1 MLKNF
6 LGDNA
11 NLYQER
17 FDAVDQTLVPL
28 EKHWGE
34 AVEAAIEHAQYGKF
48 KQAGEALVEHL
59 LAWGEGIKQE
69 GEEKA
74 HRNWQDYHQ
83 ADKENRRLEKELV
96 EIKKTCEQLQKDKEH
111 LEWKVEALY
120 DKLRSQGTIMAEQ
133 HYKLKSIFGDGENS
147 AQT

>member
-6 LGDNA
+6 LGDNN

-28 EKHWGE
+28 EKHWEE
-34 AVEAAIEHAQYGKF
+34 AVEAAIEHAQYGRF

-69 GEEKA
+69 GKEKA
-74 HRNWQDYHQ
+74 DKYWDQYHQ
-83 ADKENRRLEKELV
+83 ADEEKRRREKELV
-96 EIKKTCEQLQKDKEH
+96 EVKKTCEQLQKDKRE
-111 LEWKVEALY
+111 LEWEVQTLH
-120 DKLRSQGTIMAEQ
+120 DKLKSQGKIMAEL
-133 HYKLKSIFGDGENS
+133 HYKLKSIFGEGETS

>member
-1 MLKNF
+1 MLIVFHQHRAHLFGQASAIAKDF
-6 LGDNA
+6 EIL
-11 NLYQER
+11 EH
-17 FDAVDQTLVPL
+17 DAG
-28 EKHWGE
+28 GE
-34 AVEAAIEHAQYGKF
+34 
-48 KQAGEALVEHL
+48 
-59 LAWGEGIKQE
+59 
-69 GEEKA
+69 
-74 HRNWQDYHQ
+74 
-83 ADKENRRLEKELV
+83 ADKENRRLEKELA

>member
-17 FDAVDQTLVPL
+17 FDAVYQALHPL
-28 EKHWGE
+28 EEHWEE
-34 AVEAAIEHAQYGKF
+34 ALNAAIEHAQYGRF

-69 GEEKA
+69 GKEKA
-74 HRNWQDYHQ
+74 DKYWDQYHQ
-83 ADKENRRLEKELV
+83 ADDEKRRLEKELL
-96 EIKKTCEQLQKDKEH
+96 EIKKTCEQLQKDKEQ

-133 HYKLKSIFGDGENS
+133 HYKLKSIFGEGENS
-147 AQT
+147 AQP

>member
-17 FDAVDQTLVPL
+17 FDAVYQTLVPF
-28 EKHWGE
+28 EKHWEE
-34 AVEAAIEHAQYGKF
+34 ALEAAIEHAQYGRF
-48 KQAGEALVEHL
+48 KQAGEILVEHL

-74 HRNWQDYHQ
+74 HRNWQEYNQ
-83 ADKENRRLEKELV
+83 ADKENRRLEKELA
-96 EIKKTCEQLQKDKEH
+96 EIKQTCEQLQKDKGE
-111 LEWKVEALY
+111 LEWKVKALY

>member
-17 FDAVDQTLVPL
+17 FDAVYQTLHPL
-28 EKHWGE
+28 EEHWDE
-34 AVEAAIEHAQYGKF
+34 ALNAAIEHAQYGRF
-48 KQAGEALVEHL
+48 KQAGDALVEHL

-74 HRNWQDYHQ
+74 HRNWQEYNQ
-83 ADKENRRLEKELV
+83 ADSENLRLQKELA
-96 EIKKTCEQLQKDKEH
+96 EIKQTCEQLQKDKGE
-111 LEWKVEALY
+111 LEWEIQTLH
-120 DKLRSQGTIMAEQ
+120 DKLKSQGKIMAEL
-133 HYKLKSIFGDGENS
+133 HYKLKSIFGEGENS
-147 AQT
+147 AQP

>member
-17 FDAVDQTLVPL
+17 FDAVYQTLVPL

-34 AVEAAIEHAQYGKF
+34 ALEAAIEHAQYGRF
-48 KQAGEALVEHL
+48 KQAGETLVEHL

-74 HRNWQDYHQ
+74 HRNWQDYNQ
-83 ADKENRRLEKELV
+83 ADKENRRLEKELA

>member
-11 NLYQER
+11 NHYQER
-17 FDAVDQTLVPL
+17 FDAVYQTLHPL
-28 EKHWGE
+28 EEHWDE
-34 AVEAAIEHAQYGKF
+34 ALNAAIEHAQYGRF
-48 KQAGEALVEHL
+48 KQAGEVLVEHL

-74 HRNWQDYHQ
+74 HRNWQEYHQ
-83 ADKENRRLEKELV
+83 ADNENRRLEKELA
-96 EIKKTCEQLQKDKEH
+96 EIKKTYEQLQKDKEH

>member
-6 LGDNA
+6 LGDNN

-17 FDAVDQTLVPL
+17 FDAVYQTLRPL
-28 EKHWGE
+28 EEHWAE
-34 AVEAAIEHAQYGKF
+34 AVDAAIEHAQYGRF
-48 KQAGEALVEHL
+48 KQAGGTLVEHL

-69 GEEKA
+69 CKEKA
-74 HRNWQDYHQ
+74 DKYWDQYHQ
-83 ADKENRRLEKELV
+83 ADDEKRRLEKELL
-96 EIKKTCEQLQKDKEH
+96 EIKKTCEQLQKNKAE
-111 LEWKVEALY
+111 LEWEVQTLH
-120 DKLRSQGTIMAEQ
+120 DKLKSQGKIIAEL